1 MENATKALIIAGAIL
16 ISILIIAL
24 GVMIYN
30 NASGTVDSADMT
42 DTEIQA
48 FNSKFTQYM
57 SDNMSSTEVES
68 LIKAV
73 QASNETEYSSGSDRY
88 VQIIVYDN
96 TGFSGSNYT
105 SYGSNTNYV
114 SSNTVKTVI
123 SSHYYTYQYDYS
135 SSGLINKIEICWR
148 S

>member
-30 NASGTVDSADMT
+30 NASGTVDSANMS

-48 FNSKFTQYM
+48 FNSKLTQYM

-68 LIKAV
+68 LIKTV
-73 QASNETEYSSGSDRY
+73 QASNETEYASGSGRY
-88 VQIIVYDN
+88 VYIEVIQSDG
-96 TGFSGSNYT
+96 TT
-105 SYGSNTNYV
+105 DKYGSSTDYEP
-114 SSNTVKTVI
+114 STTVQTVL
-123 SSHYYTYQYDYS
+123 SDKYYHYEYSYS
-135 SSGLINKIEICWR
+135 SAGLINSITIENN
-148 S
+148 